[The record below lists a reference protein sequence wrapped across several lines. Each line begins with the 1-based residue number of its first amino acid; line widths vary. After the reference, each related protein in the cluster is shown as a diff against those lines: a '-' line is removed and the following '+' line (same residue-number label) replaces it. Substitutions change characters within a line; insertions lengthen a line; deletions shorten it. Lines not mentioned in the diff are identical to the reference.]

1 MKRILLYFAVCVM
14 LFAKDGDIAIL
25 QKDKKLYQELEKK
38 AMEARYE
45 NLKNSWI
52 GSVGFSSALSYTHPF
67 STMQDGFS
75 KTASISFRQ
84 NIFES
89 GGIELQM
96 EYAKDRLNYD
106 TLTWESKNQQY
117 LQNIY
122 IILLNINQLN
132 LQIEQSKYKGLN
144 KEVEE
149 IIKKVRYEAGK
160 GDIVELNDAIMSK
173 NLVKKEI
180 ISLQHSLS
188 EKEMEL
194 AKYTPLKYS
203 EIELKEFASISKDEY
218 LQKNLDILLEESKT
232 TMLQREYE
240 KTKTAYLPKIYLST
254 GVNYSNSDNALKDA
268 IKDTKSDYA
277 SYGASLGLEMPLY
290 DYTKSTKLQES
301 KLEALKQKALVDDK
315 KNEELYNFNEML
327 SRVDTLKKHIK
338 TIEENIALYDELIE
352 ANEIS
357 FKSGMTSQYDLEVL
371 KNTQEI
377 NRYDILINKIDILKE
392 YAQLYFKIRG

>member
-1 MKRILLYFAVCVM
+1 MKKVFAY
-14 LFAKDGDIAIL
+14 LFLCSLIFANDTSLNIL

-38 AMEARYE
+38 AMESRYQ

-52 GSVGFSSALSYTHPF
+52 GGVGFDSSLSYGHPF
-67 STMQDGFS
+67 STMQDSFS
-75 KTASISFRQ
+75 KAASISFRQ
-84 NIFES
+84 SIFES
-89 GGIELQM
+89 GGIELQI
-96 EYAKDRLNYD
+96 EYAKDRLKYD
-106 TLTWESKNQQY
+106 NLVWESKNQQY

-132 LQIEQSKYKGLN
+132 LQIEQSRYKGLN

-149 IIKKVRYEAGK
+149 VIKKVRYEAGK
-160 GDIVELNDAIMSK
+160 GDIVELNDAIMNK
-173 NLVKKEI
+173 NLIKKEI
-180 ISLQHSLS
+180 ISLEHSLH
-188 EKEMEL
+188 EQEIEL
-194 AKYTPLKYS
+194 EKYTPLKYNQ
-203 EIELKEFASISKDEY
+203 IELVELSNISKDNY
-218 LQKNLDILLEESKT
+218 LQNNLDILQEESKA
-232 TMLQREYE
+232 TMLYREYE
-240 KTKTAYLPKIYLST
+240 KTKTSYLPKIYFST
-254 GVNYSNSDNALKDA
+254 GLNYSNSDNTFSKSME
-268 IKDTKSDYA
+268 DTKSDYT
-277 SYGASLGLEMPLY
+277 SFGASLGLEMPLY

-315 KNEELYNFNEML
+315 KNEELHNFDEML

-352 ANEIS
+352 ANEVS

-377 NRYDILINKIDILKE
+377 NRYDILINNISILKE